1 MRRALTRLGK
11 ILRYRFPPFAFGQSE
26 RPRDQGAPHLR
37 SFKRGRQRGFVLIT
51 VLWTGLALLLGV
63 SAFMS
68 TAREEALQVRI
79 EVASA
84 RAHALARSGLNIALA
99 DLGRISP
106 DQVRARRDGTPVTLA
121 MAEGRVSYRIMDETG
136 KIDINHAPSQ
146 VLGPVL
152 QSIGASEGVDAFD
165 AVNVA
170 QALEA
175 AAMQGQA
182 HRRSVGDALI
192 AAGLPQQTARTAERY
207 LTTFNFTRQI
217 NPRTAPA
224 ITLAAIPG
232 LGPGDVAEIMK
243 RRAAGEQMPRL
254 GSAAAWLAE
263 RPGPVYTI
271 EAEAELATGG
281 KARLVALVAARGL
294 AFRGGLMRYDVLS
307 LRAETPRP

>member
-1 MRRALTRLGK
+1 MRRAL
-11 ILRYRFPPFAFGQSE
+11 
-26 RPRDQGAPHLR
+26 
-37 SFKRGRQRGFVLIT
+37 RGRQRGFVLIT

-79 EVASA
+79 EVATA
-84 RAHALARSGLNIALA
+84 RATGLARSGLNIALA
-99 DLGRISP
+99 DLGRVSP
-106 DQVRARRDGTPVTLA
+106 DQVRARRDGSPVTLA
-121 MAEGRVSYRIMDETG
+121 MAEGRVTYRIMDEAG
-136 KIDINHAPSQ
+136 KIDINRAPSQ

-152 QSIGASEGVDAFD
+152 QSIGSAQGMDAFD

-175 AAMQGQA
+175 AAMQGQG
-182 HRRSVGDALI
+182 RTRSVGDALI
-192 AAGLPQQTARTAERY
+192 AAGLPTETARTADRY
-207 LTTFNFTRQI
+207 LTTFNFTPQI

-224 ITLAAIPG
+224 VTLAAIPG
-232 LGPGDVAEIMK
+232 LGPGDVDEIMK
-243 RRAAGEQMPRL
+243 RRASGDQMPRL

-294 AFRGGLMRYDVLS
+294 AFRGGLMRYDILS
-307 LRAETPRP
+307 LRSEAPS